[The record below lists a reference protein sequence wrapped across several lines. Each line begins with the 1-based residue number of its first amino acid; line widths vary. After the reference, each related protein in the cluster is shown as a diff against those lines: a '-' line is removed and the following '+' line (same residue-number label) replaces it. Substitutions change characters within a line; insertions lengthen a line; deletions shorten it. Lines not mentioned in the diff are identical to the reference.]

1 MEKYIIDTNFFFNL
15 EIKSGFGDNPKEII
29 TNLTEIIKKLNPPA
43 GGVKKAEFFMPQSIL
58 EEFLGFF
65 PSNSLRTG
73 PEKKDYAGDFL
84 SIITIKS
91 PHTAKLEFEA
101 RVFYKLVEDIRARSY
116 RGLQIAEEE
125 VLKAGEKMLGQEKL
139 SKQDFQKSIGEI
151 VKKLRERYRQA
162 TRFGFL
168 DSVADLDLI
177 TLSKELDG
185 FLVSSDEGV
194 LKWGRIFGIK
204 EVPAPLLRQRLAAH
218 L

>member
-1 MEKYIIDTNFFFNL
+1 MEKYVIDTNFFFNL

-29 TNLTEIIKKLNPPA
+29 INLTGVIKQLSAN
-43 GGVKKAEFFMPQSIL
+43 KKAEFFMPQTIL

-65 PSNSLRTG
+65 K
-73 PEKKDYAGDFL
+73 EKQKYVDEFL
-84 SIITIKS
+84 SVITIKS

-125 VLKAGEKMLGQEKL
+125 VVKAGEKMLGQEKMA
-139 SKQDFQKSIGEI
+139 KQDFQKGIGEI

-177 TLSKELDG
+177 TLTKELDG

-194 LKWGRIFGIK
+194 LKWGRIFGVK
-204 EVPAPLLRQRLAAH
+204 EVPAQLFRSRLQAY